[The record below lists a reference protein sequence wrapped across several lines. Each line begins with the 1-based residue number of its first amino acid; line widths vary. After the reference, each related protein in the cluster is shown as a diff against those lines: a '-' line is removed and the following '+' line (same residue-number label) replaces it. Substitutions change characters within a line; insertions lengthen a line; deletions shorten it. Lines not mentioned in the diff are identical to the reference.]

1 MDKYIVTKDEIESMK
16 GVHRTHFLNPNA
28 QRINKSL
35 GDITGLNNI
44 GFHII
49 EVMPGHESTELHKH
63 YHEEEC
69 VYMLEGEAQATI
81 GDEIFTVKAGD
92 FIGYRNDGKS
102 HKLENISDAV
112 FKCIVVGQRLDH
124 DVGDYPALQKRIYRN
139 KGLKWGV
146 VDIDNIREPKDAG
159 KKA

>member
-1 MDKYIVTKDEIESMK
+1 MDKYIVTNDEIENME
-16 GVHRTHFLNPNA
+16 GIHRTHFLNPNA

-49 EVMPGHESTELHKH
+49 EVKPGHESTELHKH

-81 GDEIFTVKAGD
+81 GDEIFKVKAGD
-92 FIGYRNDGKS
+92 FIGYRIDGKS
-102 HKLENISDAV
+102 HKLENISDTP

-124 DVGDYPALQKRIYRN
+124 DVGDYTDLQKRIYRN
-139 KGLKWGV
+139 KGLKWSV
-146 VDIDNIREPKDAG
+146 VDIDNIQEPKDAG